1 MPQTQTE
8 SLPNGRDQESFAM
21 SPNEQIEYFR
31 SIGRLE
37 AQVAA
42 LASSMTEMK
51 TKLDGID
58 ARLDALDRLANRWK
72 GGFAVILTL
81 GAIAGFVLDNVLR
94 WWTSKG
100 S

>member
-1 MPQTQTE
+1 
-8 SLPNGRDQESFAM
+8 M
-21 SPNEQIEYFR
+21 SPNEQLEFFR

-42 LASSMTEMK
+42 LAAAMTEMK

-58 ARLDALDRLANRWK
+58 ARLDQLDRLANRWK